1 MHSALE
7 GEPAISP
14 SGRMRG
20 LRKPKARPSI
30 VVNLSGEQTTHR
42 PCEKLQ
48 ARELEGVLLTHGELW
63 DDDEA
68 EVHDE

>member
-1 MHSALE
+1 MIFYHGELE
-7 GEPAISP
+7 WWTE
-14 SGRMRG
+14 R
-20 LRKPKARPSI
+20 
-30 VVNLSGEQTTHR
+30 TYR

-48 ARELEGVLLTHGELW
+48 ASELEGVLLTHGELW

>member
-1 MHSALE
+1 
-7 GEPAISP
+7 
-14 SGRMRG
+14 MRG
-20 LRKPKARPSI
+20 LSKHKAWPSI
-30 VVNLSGEQTTHR
+30 VVNLSGEQRTYR

-48 ARELEGVLLTHGELW
+48 ASELEGVLRTHGELW